1 MNDSASGF
9 LKEIV
14 MLLAIL
20 VKREG
25 TQTKIIQEMGDV
37 GFPPKRIA
45 ELLNT
50 SSNTVRVALHHGRKL
65 KRSK

>member
-1 MNDSASGF
+1 MSDDPLA
-9 LKEIV
+9 LQKEMV

-37 GFPPKRIA
+37 GFAPKRIA

-50 SSNTVRVALHHGRKL
+50 SANTVRVVLHHARKP
-65 KRSK
+65 KTRK